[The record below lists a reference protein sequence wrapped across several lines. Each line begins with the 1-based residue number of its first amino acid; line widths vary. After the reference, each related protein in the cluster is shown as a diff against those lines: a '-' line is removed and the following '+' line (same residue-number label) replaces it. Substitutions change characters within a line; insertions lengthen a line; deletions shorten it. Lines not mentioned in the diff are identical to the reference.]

1 MELDKDF
8 KEFVEL
14 LNDKNVEYMVVGG
27 YSVAHHGFPRY
38 TGDFD
43 VWINP
48 SKSNGA
54 KMIDVLNDFGFGSM
68 GLTVADFMRPD
79 KIIQFGVEPVR
90 IDIITEIDG
99 IGSFNEAYKNIDKI
113 KYGKMK
119 INFIGFNDLIINKK
133 ASNKLQDQR
142 DVKELER
149 IRKKKNYKNSK
160 GR

>member
-48 SKSNGA
+48 NKSNGA

-68 GLTVADFMRPD
+68 GLTAADFMRPD

-90 IDIITEIDG
+90 IDIITAIDG

-113 KYGKMK
+113 EYDKMK
-119 INFIGFNDLIINKK
+119 INFESTPKTGIFYKK
-133 ASNKLQDQR
+133 SYFGCPPAGEAGDFYFLRFGDA
-142 DVKELER
+142 
-149 IRKKKNYKNSK
+149 
-160 GR
+160 